1 MDEIKVLLQSLVDKA
16 LCAKNEKDEDE
27 EEEYKKAEAE
37 NVSDDTRCRNKKA
50 CNEDVDKRD
59 IIRQIMAIA
68 GKEEASEDVKTIAKL
83 TEKLAYDKS
92 EAGTADNEEYEDM
105 REKKKISNDI
115 SRYTLLQ
122 INILYVIIV
131 TKVGSFVIWRFVFAL
146 FLRKLY
152 LWLVVC
158 QFYIVK

>member
-27 EEEYKKAEAE
+27 EEEDKKAETE

-68 GKEEASEDVKTIAKL
+68 GKEEASEYVKTIAKL

-92 EAGTADNEEYEDM
+92 ETGTADNEEYEDM

-152 LWLVVC
+152 LWQVVC